1 MEQARLRA
9 MGLRQTFISAAALVC
24 SGATGCTF
32 NVPDSNLP
40 PPPPIADDLAVPD
53 LSLPAPPPDLAA
65 VEPDLAPVPDLA
77 TNPACTRIAEDFA
90 ADPAATWTLA
100 GSATYDATAKRLQ
113 LTPPSSGAAGS
124 AFFSTKQHV
133 PAFEAR
139 FKFYIGDGSGADGMA
154 MVFAKAQ
161 AVTDLKPFGDGQS
174 SLAYGLGYLG
184 MDGFALELDTYK
196 NLGNGD
202 PDDNHVALTV
212 AANGTHFLVGKKP
225 SPPLRSASERSARM
239 RFDGHHF
246 LVEVDDKPLIDADL
260 PPTIVFMPADYFIGF
275 TGASGGLTD
284 RHRVGPLS
292 IVIGPPDVCF

>member
-1 MEQARLRA
+1 VEQARLRA
-9 MGLRQTFISAAALVC
+9 MGLRWTFISAVALLG

-32 NVPDSNLP
+32 KVPDGNP
-40 PPPPIADDLAVPD
+40 PPPLLGAGDLAVPD
-53 LSLPAPPPDLAA
+53 LSSPLDLDGVAPDLAT
-65 VEPDLAPVPDLA
+65 VPDLA
-77 TNPACTRIAEDFA
+77 SNPACTRIDEDFA

-100 GSATYDATAKRLQ
+100 GSAKYDATVKRLQ
-113 LTPPSSGAAGS
+113 ITPPSFGAAGS
-124 AFFSTKQHV
+124 AFFSTKLHV
-133 PAFEAR
+133 PAFDAR

-174 SLAYGLGYLG
+174 SDGYGLGYLG
-184 MDGFALELDTYK
+184 MEGFALELDTYK
-196 NLGNGD
+196 NGGNGD
-202 PDDNHVALTV
+202 PNDNHVALTV
-212 AANGTHFLVGKKP
+212 AASGTHFLVGTAP
-225 SPPLRSASERSARM
+225 SPPLRSASERSAHV

-260 PPTIVFMPADYFIGF
+260 PSTIVFMPDDYFIGF

-292 IVIGPPDVCF
+292 FVIGPPDVCF